1 MHTLQKVLTEYH
13 SSEQTNDSIYKE
25 FTDRVADV
33 PYLKAHRDWVEQ
45 NKWGFG
51 DRAFHYMWY
60 LLLTQGVL
68 NRPDPSILEIGVYKG
83 QVISLWSLI
92 AAREGMPASIYAITP
107 LSAKRLFPT
116 YLHRLALALS
126 KQYRKDALSGN
137 LYAKADYFQCIER
150 VYAQFDLDIS
160 LTTLFRGYSG
170 DEHIKKAVAGMMFDL
185 IYIDGGHSYEEASH
199 DINYFGE
206 KVKVGGYLVIDDA
219 SFFLPGTA
227 FWKGHEAVSRAA
239 EEIDARRFAN
249 VLNVGHNRVYAR
261 IKE

>member
-1 MHTLQKVLTEYH
+1 
-13 SSEQTNDSIYKE
+13 
-25 FTDRVADV
+25 
-33 PYLKAHRDWVEQ
+33 
-45 NKWGFG
+45 
-51 DRAFHYMWY
+51 
-60 LLLTQGVL
+60 
-68 NRPDPSILEIGVYKG
+68 LEIGVYKG

-107 LSAKRLFPT
+107 LSAKRLFSP
-116 YLHRLALALS
+116 YLHRLAMTLS
-126 KQYRKDALSGN
+126 KRYKKNALSGN
-137 LYAKADYFQCIER
+137 LYAKADYLRCIER

-160 LTTLFRGYSG
+160 LTRLLRGYSW
-170 DEHIKKAVAGMMFDL
+170 DEHIKKVVAGMMFDL
-185 IYIDGGHSYEEASH
+185 VYIDGGHSYEEASH

-227 FWKGHEAVSRAA
+227 FWKGHEAVSRAV